1 MLVNGTISIDE
12 AGNDDAVRRLDE
24 RNKGVTFK
32 NCVLLVLFT
41 GCISEMNNTQ
51 IDNAKYINVVMTEY
65 NLIEY
70 IDKYLK
76 TSGGLW

>member
-32 NCVLLVLFT
+32 NCALFT

-51 IDNAKYINVVMTEY
+51 IDNAKYINVVMTVY